1 LEVANPLKLGESGY
15 RLTVAG
21 IGGGGINAVNR
32 MVAAG
37 LQGVEF
43 VAIDTD
49 CPALRYSKADVNLQ
63 IGAKLTG
70 GRGAGG
76 NPEIGRRAAEESRG
90 DLIRILKWAD
100 MVFAVAGMGGGAG
113 TGSAPIVAEAAKEAG
128 AVLTVG
134 VVTRPFVLE
143 GGRRAEQAEAGIRAL
158 GKHVDSLIVIGGDQL
173 FHLAGKQVGFC
184 EAFRL
189 ADDLLRQAVQGV
201 SDLLVVPG
209 LINIKFADVG
219 KILREGGIAQMGIG
233 WATGKERAVEAARMA
248 ISSPLLERSIEGAR
262 GVLANLTGGPDLGP
276 LEAGEAAEVIAA
288 AAGPDADIIFGAI
301 IEKQLKEEVRVT
313 VIATGF

>member
-1 LEVANPLKLGESGY
+1 MANRLKLGESGY

-21 IGGGGINAVNR
+21 VGGGRINAINR
-32 MVAAG
+32 MIAAG

-49 CPALRYSKADVNLQ
+49 CPALRYSKADINLQ

-76 NPEIGRRAAEESRG
+76 NPEIGRRAAEESRD
-90 DLIRILKWAD
+90 DLTETLRKAD
-100 MVFAVAGMGGGAG
+100 MVFIVAGMGGGAG
-113 TGSAPIVAEAAKEAG
+113 TGGAPVVAEAAKEAG

-143 GGRRAEQAEAGIRAL
+143 GGRRAEQAEAGIGAL
-158 GKHVDSLIVIGGDQL
+158 GKQVDNLIVIGGDQL

-189 ADDLLRQAVQGV
+189 AEDLLRQAVQGV

-209 LINIKFADVG
+209 LIDIDLDDVRRV
-219 KILREGGIAQMGIG
+219 LREGGIAQMGIG
-233 WATGKERAVEAARMA
+233 WATGEERAVEAARMA
-248 ISSPLLERSIEGAR
+248 ISSPLLERPVEGAR
-262 GVLANLTGGPDLGP
+262 GVLVNVTGGPDLGP
-276 LEAGEAAEVIAA
+276 FEAGEAAEIIAA